1 MKYSELLHVLRASSA
16 ISQET
21 SFVLIGS
28 QAVLLLLENPPEDL
42 LRSTEIDL
50 YPANHPEK
58 AELLNGAIG
67 ALSDFH
73 DTYGYHADG
82 VSPETASLPPDWM
95 SRSVFRY
102 LGEITAICPD
112 IHDLAV
118 SKCAAGREK
127 DADYVRLLLEQRI
140 IDFSVLLERIAQL
153 DKAKHDPVKI
163 SHWARRRAQEAGIV

>member
-16 ISQET
+16 ISQEN

-28 QAVLLLLENPPEDL
+28 QAVLLLVEFPPEGL

-50 YPANHPEK
+50 YPAKHPEK
-58 AELLNGAIG
+58 AELINGAIG

-73 DTYGYHADG
+73 DTFGYHADG
-82 VSPETASLPPDWM
+82 VSPDTASLPADWM
-95 SRSVFRY
+95 SRSIFRY
-102 LGEITAICPD
+102 FGDITAICPE

-127 DADYVRLLLEQRI
+127 DADYVRLLLQERM
-140 IDFSVLLERIAQL
+140 IDLSTLLERIEQV
-153 DKAKHDPVKI
+153 DHAKHDTVRI
-163 SHWARRRAQEAGIV
+163 ASWARRRAQEAGIA